1 MDELDRRILRLLTE
15 DGRMTV
21 KEIAN
26 KVALTSPAV
35 SERIRRME
43 KNGVIA
49 GYTVVLGDVGPKNR
63 IDALIGVSVAPSDRQ
78 YFLTMAESQPG
89 VTQCFHVTGSH
100 SFIVKVSCADMH
112 ELEHMINRFQ
122 KLGQTNT
129 QIILST
135 PLDRRCYGGMIQKEA
150 EVHDL

>member
-1 MDELDRRILRLLTE
+1 MDELDSRILRLLTE

-21 KEIAN
+21 KEIAG

-43 KNGVIA
+43 KSGVIA
-49 GYTVVLGDVGPKNR
+49 GYTVVLGDVGPKSR
-63 IDALIGVSVAPSDRQ
+63 IDALIGISVAPADRQ
-78 YFLTMAESQPG
+78 YFLSMAENQSG

-112 ELEHMINRFQ
+112 ELEHLINRFQ

-135 PLDRRCYGGMIQKEA
+135 PLDRRYSLGMLNAKEQ
-150 EVHDL
+150 EHGV